1 MQFSYQFDV
10 AGIMVILT
18 SLTCAWIRPKL
29 MKNFGF
35 NLKLLICSAIVYNVL
50 DSLTVILLK
59 IAKPESYYF
68 TYVMLLIYFCV
79 LYLIPY
85 CATRYFYQLCG
96 EEGNLLL
103 LRGALAVM
111 IFFATFGN
119 IFFNFLFFLD
129 KETMSYSHGT
139 MMWVTFVYYMLCAT
153 LVGHCAVKH
162 SRYLGKVRKRLLI
175 TVFFITILNLF
186 YQAAFPEESLTGLV
200 IALALA
206 MFIVVFCFVDVT
218 VDELTGLN
226 NKTGFIRSCDEL
238 MHQQSMEGYSM
249 VKIQIYHMQELNERT
264 GMENGDRVLNILA
277 ENIEECVNKAKHKA
291 VCGRI
296 GGDTFA
302 VLTDEEVSI
311 STIAS
316 SDITEAIQNP
326 LTGLDY
332 AVSFYA
338 GVYRLEEGDKDID
351 KMLDHAGYAL
361 KWVSGNFK
369 TNVAFYDD
377 DIRKED
383 EHRKIVEQRVR
394 GAILDREFKVYLQPV
409 CDTMTRQRISA
420 EALVRWID
428 SKNQMINPSDF
439 IPILEKNGF
448 ITELDLYVLE
458 EVCRMLRDWIN
469 QGASVVPVS
478 VNFSRVDVDHHGIVE
493 EIVAVVDKYGLDH
506 KLIKIELTESAF
518 NDNMDSIIKMLSKLR
533 SYGFVI
539 MMDDFGSGYSNL
551 NMFKDLPVDVVK
563 IDMYFLRNIENSEKG
578 MIVLESVVQMAKRLG
593 LKIVVEGV
601 ETQEQYD
608 YIRKLH
614 CEMIQGFYFAK
625 PMPSEVFSDQVTA
638 G

>member
-10 AGIMVILT
+10 AGIMVIIT
-18 SLTCAWIRPKL
+18 SLICAWIRPKL

-35 NLKLLICSAIVYNVL
+35 SLKLLIVCAIAYNVL
-50 DSLTVILLK
+50 DSITIILLRIGNPK
-59 IAKPESYYF
+59 FYYV
-68 TYVMLLIYFCV
+68 TYVALILYFCV
-79 LYLIPY
+79 LYILPY
-85 CATRYFYQLCG
+85 SATVYFYELCG
-96 EEGNLLL
+96 ESGKKKMMNFGLILML
-103 LRGALAVM
+103 ILAV
-111 IFFATFGN
+111 FGN
-119 IFFNFLFFLD
+119 AFFDLFFTLD
-129 KETMSYSHGT
+129 KETMKYGHGIG
-139 MMWVTFVYYMLCAT
+139 VPITFLYYLLCAT
-153 LVGHCAVKH
+153 FVGICAVRH
-162 SRYLGKVRKRLLI
+162 NRYLGTVRRRLLI
-175 TVFFITILNLF
+175 TVFFITVFNLVF
-186 YQAAFPEESLTGLV
+186 QGLFPEQSLTGLV
-200 IALALA
+200 IALAVA
-206 MFIVVFCFVDVT
+206 MTIVVFCFVDVT
-218 VDELTGLN
+218 IDELTGLN
-226 NKTGFIRSCDEL
+226 NRTGFVRSCDEL
-238 MHQQSMEGYSM
+238 MHKQDLNGYAM

-264 GMENGDRVLNILA
+264 GMDNGDRVLMLLA
-277 ENIEECVNKAKHKA
+277 ENIEKCVKGAKRKA

-302 VLTDEEVSI
+302 ILTDTEISI
-311 STIAS
+311 NTIKNMDLS
-316 SDITEAIQNP
+316 EAIKNP
-326 LTGLDY
+326 LIGLDY
-332 AVSFYA
+332 AVSYYV
-338 GVYRLEEGDKDID
+338 GVYRLEEGDNDVD

-369 TNVAFYDD
+369 TNVAFYDAE
-377 DIRKED
+377 IRRED
-383 EHRKIVEQRVR
+383 EHRKSVEQRVR

-409 CDTMTRQRISA
+409 CDTMSRQRVSA

-428 SKNQMINPSDF
+428 SKNQMINPGDF

-458 EVCRMLRDWIN
+458 EVCRILRDWIN
-469 QGASVVPVS
+469 QGVDVVPVS

-493 EIVAVVDKYGLDH
+493 EIIGIVDKYNIDH
-506 KLIKIELTESAF
+506 SLIKIELTESAF
-518 NDNMDSIIKMLSKLR
+518 NDNMENIIKMLNKLR
-533 SYGFVI
+533 DNGFII

-551 NMFKDLPVDVVK
+551 NMFKDMPVDIVK

-578 MIVLESVVQMAKRLG
+578 MIVLESVVNMAKRLG

>member
-10 AGIMVILT
+10 AGIMVIFT
-18 SLTCAWIRPKL
+18 SLICAWIRPKL

-35 NLKLLICSAIVYNVL
+35 SLKLLICCAIAYNIL
-50 DSLTVILLK
+50 DSLTVILLR
-59 IAKPESYYF
+59 IANPRSYYI
-68 TYVMLLIYFCV
+68 TYIALLAYFCV

-85 CATRYFYQLCG
+85 SATRYFYELCG
-96 EEGNLLL
+96 EDGKHKIMNAGLGIML
-103 LRGALAVM
+103 V
-111 IFFATFGN
+111 FATFGN
-119 IFFNFLFFLD
+119 IFFDMFFSLD
-129 KETMSYSHGT
+129 KNTLDYEQGFG
-139 MMWVTFVYYMLCAT
+139 VPITFIYYLICSSMVGICAFR
-153 LVGHCAVKH
+153 HK
-162 SRYLGKVRKRLLI
+162 RYLGNIRRRLLFTVFLI
-175 TVFFITILNLF
+175 TVFNLL
-186 YQAAFPEESLTGLV
+186 YQAFLPEQSLTGLI
-200 IALALA
+200 IALAVA
-206 MFIVVFCFVDVT
+206 MTIVVFCFIDVT

-226 NKTGFIRSCDEL
+226 NKVGFVRSCDEL
-238 MHQQSMEGYSM
+238 MHKQDMSGYAM
-249 VKIQIYHMQELNERT
+249 VKIQVYHMQELNERT
-264 GMENGDRVLNILA
+264 GMENGDRVLMLLA
-277 ENIEECVNKAKHKA
+277 DSIQKCVDSARHKA

-302 VLTDEEVSI
+302 ILTEEEISI
-311 STIAS
+311 QTIKNMDLS
-316 SDITEAIQNP
+316 EAISNP
-326 LTGLDY
+326 LTGMDY

-338 GVYRLEEGDKDID
+338 GVYRLEDGDKDID

-369 TNVAFYDD
+369 TNVAFYDA
-377 DIRKED
+377 DIRLED
-383 EHRKIVEQRVR
+383 EHRKSVEQRVR
-394 GAILDREFKVYLQPV
+394 GAILDKEFKVYLQPV
-409 CDTMTRQRISA
+409 CDTMSRQRVSA

-428 SKNQMINPSDF
+428 SKNQMINPGDF

-458 EVCRMLRDWIN
+458 EVCRILREWIN
-469 QGASVVPVS
+469 QGMEVVPVS

-493 EIVAVVDKYGLDH
+493 EIVRIVDKYNIDH
-506 KLIKIELTESAF
+506 SLIKIELTESAF
-518 NDNMDSIIKMLSKLR
+518 NDNMENIIKMLNQLR
-533 SYGFVI
+533 SHGFII

-551 NMFKDLPVDVVK
+551 NMFKDMPVDIVK
-563 IDMYFLRNIENSEKG
+563 IDMYFLRNIKNSEKG

-625 PMPSEVFSDQVTA
+625 PMPSEIFPDQVNA

>member
-10 AGIMVILT
+10 AGIMVIFT
-18 SLTCAWIRPKL
+18 SLICAWIRPKL

-35 NLKLLICSAIVYNVL
+35 SLKLLICCAIAYNIL
-50 DSLTVILLK
+50 DSLTIILLNIGNPQTFYVTY
-59 IAKPESYYF
+59 IALIAYF
-68 TYVMLLIYFCV
+68 VV
-79 LYLIPY
+79 LYMIPY
-85 CATRYFYQLCG
+85 SATRYFYELCG
-96 EEGNLLL
+96 ESSNTWKMNIGLGIMMFL
-103 LRGALAVM
+103 
-111 IFFATFGN
+111 ATFGN
-119 IFFNFLFFLD
+119 IFFDLFFKLD
-129 KETMSYSHGT
+129 RVTLEYSRGIGVP
-139 MMWVTFVYYMLCAT
+139 VTFIYYIICASM
-153 LVGHCAVKH
+153 VGVCAFRHK
-162 SRYLGKVRKRLLI
+162 RYLGRVRRRLLF
-175 TVFFITILNLF
+175 TVFFITIFNLI
-186 YQAAFPEESLTGLV
+186 YQGFLPEQSLTGLI
-200 IALALA
+200 IALAVA
-206 MFIVVFCFVDVT
+206 MTTVVFCFVDVT

-226 NKTGFIRSCDEL
+226 NKIGFIRSCDEL
-238 MHQQSMEGYSM
+238 MHKQDMVGYAM
-249 VKIQIYHMQELNERT
+249 VKIQVYHMQELNERT
-264 GMENGDRVLNILA
+264 GMENGDRILLLLA
-277 ENIEECVNKAKHKA
+277 ESVKSCVDTAEKKS

-302 VLTDEEVSI
+302 ILTHEEITVNTI
-311 STIAS
+311 SDMDL
-316 SDITEAIQNP
+316 SDAIINP
-326 LTGLDY
+326 MTGLDY

-369 TNVAFYDD
+369 TNVAFYDA
-377 DIRKED
+377 DIRRED
-383 EHRKIVEQRVR
+383 EHRKSVEQRVR
-394 GAILDREFKVYLQPV
+394 GAIQDKEFKVYLQPV
-409 CDTMTRQRISA
+409 CDTMSRRRVST

-428 SKNQMINPSDF
+428 GKNQMINPGDF

-458 EVCRMLRDWIN
+458 EVCRILREWMN
-469 QGASVVPVS
+469 QGMDVVPVS

-493 EIVAVVDKYGLDH
+493 EIVRIVDKYDIDH
-506 KLIKIELTESAF
+506 SLIKIELTESAF
-518 NDNMDSIIKMLSKLR
+518 NDNMENIINMLNKLR
-533 SYGFVI
+533 ENGFII

-551 NMFKDLPVDVVK
+551 NMFKDMPVDIVK

-625 PMPSEVFSDQVTA
+625 PMPSEIFPDQVTA